1 MLKRPA
7 QLSAVVMLI
16 TWFAFPAAAGTNE
29 VSPSASTNLQTFQ
42 VKGVVVGLEPDGKT
56 ARIKHEEIPGYMG
69 AMTMPLSV
77 RDTNELSGLA
87 EGDAISFRMLVTDD
101 DGWIDQ
107 VKKLASAAPVN
118 EPPAGIRFYRDVEPL
133 VPGDPLPEYH
143 FTNQFGKVISTT
155 DFKGQALAI
164 TFIFTRCPFPTFCPR
179 MTAGFVQTQ
188 NRLKAMTNA
197 PTNWHL
203 LSISIDPAF
212 DTPATLKAYGVNHGY
227 DPKHWTLATGSLT
240 DISAIGEHFQLSFWA
255 DTPGGLPNHN
265 LRTVVIDA
273 SGCVQTILTGNTWTS
288 DQLAQEIIAA
298 AAVHP

>member
-7 QLSAVVMLI
+7 QLSAVVFLI
-16 TWFAFPAAAGTNE
+16 ARFTLPATAGTNE
-29 VSPSASTNLQTFQ
+29 ISHSASTNLQTFQ
-42 VKGVVVGLEPDGKT
+42 VKGVVVGLEPDGRT

-118 EPPAGIRFYRDVEPL
+118 EPPSGIRFYRDVEPL
-133 VPGDPLPEYH
+133 ALGDLLPEYY
-143 FTNQFGKVISTT
+143 FTNQFGKVISTA
-155 DFKGQALAI
+155 DFKGRALAI

-203 LSISIDPAF
+203 LSLSIDPAF

-227 DPKHWTLATGSLT
+227 DPERWTLATGSLT
-240 DISAIGEHFQLSFWA
+240 DISAIGEHFELRFWA

-273 SGCVQTILTGNTWTS
+273 AGHVRTNFIGNSWTAEE
-288 DQLAQEIIAA
+288 LAHEIIAA
-298 AAVHP
+298 AAVRP